1 MCKLWI
7 WNFQGVG
14 GTKWKNLKKPSV
26 GGGGGGVWIFSG
38 ATHYVSLCDFQK
50 NTKFIQ

>member
-1 MCKLWI
+1 MEFPRGRGDQMEKLEK
-7 WNFQGVG
+7 
-14 GTKWKNLKKPSV
+14 TLR